1 MEQQLFDFLGNLFS
15 GALWIMEK
23 LFSGIPLA
31 KDAILWMIVVML
43 VMNLIVIP
51 IRGFGASDR
60 ALARDVRS
68 GRAQSTREI
77 KEQRAH
83 RRGG

>member
-31 KDAILWMIVVML
+31 KDAILWMIVIML
-43 VMNLIVIP
+43 VMNLIVLP

-60 ALARDVRS
+60 ARASRKMRDR
-68 GRAQSTREI
+68 
-77 KEQRAH
+77 H
-83 RRGG
+83 DD